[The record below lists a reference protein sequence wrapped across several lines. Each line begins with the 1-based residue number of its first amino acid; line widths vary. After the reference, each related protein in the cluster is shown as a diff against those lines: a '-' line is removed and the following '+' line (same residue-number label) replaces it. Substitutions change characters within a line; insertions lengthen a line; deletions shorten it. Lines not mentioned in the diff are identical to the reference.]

1 MTEIRQALADQLGRT
16 AHGEAWHGP
25 SVRETLTGVTAAEAV
40 RHPIRGAHSIWELVL
55 HLSGA
60 YDLVLRRIEG
70 DGSPL
75 TPAEDWPMLLE
86 PTDENWQRAIAR
98 YHAVNARMREAILRF
113 PIERLFEPI
122 VENPPYSAF
131 TQFVGLTQHD
141 LFHAGQIML
150 LKRALKE
157 SAAPL
162 DPGA

>member
-1 MTEIRQALADQLGRT
+1 
-16 AHGEAWHGP
+16 
-25 SVRETLTGVTAAEAV
+25 
-40 RHPIRGAHSIWELVL
+40 
-55 HLSGA
+55 
-60 YDLVLRRIEG
+60 
-70 DGSPL
+70 
-75 TPAEDWPMLLE
+75 MLLE